1 MQCKLFCRKSGYF
14 TRPEAFAEGL
24 QREVNEWLVARPSIR
39 VLHVLQST
47 NGGSLEPTSLTIS
60 VWYEDP

>member
-24 QREVNEWLVARPSIR
+24 QREINDWLAAHPSIR
-39 VLHVLQST
+39 VIHVLQSAS
-47 NGGSLEPTSLTIS
+47 GGSLEPAALAVSL
-60 VWYEDP
+60 WYEAS